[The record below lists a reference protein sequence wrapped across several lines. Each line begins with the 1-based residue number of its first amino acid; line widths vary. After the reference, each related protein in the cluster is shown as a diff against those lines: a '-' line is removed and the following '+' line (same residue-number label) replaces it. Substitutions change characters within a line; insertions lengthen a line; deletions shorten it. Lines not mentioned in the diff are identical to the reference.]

1 MTRSTTA
8 AMADKPGQRT
18 FQEADGAFLAVVR
31 QNFPVG
37 EPPGIVDADMQTLPT
52 DPVMSINRAG
62 AASSHAMADARH
74 PSELLG
80 VEMQQLAQAPALVA
94 HDRRRRVDRLE
105 PVEAKQAQHLGH
117 RRVRHTEKPRDRR
130 RTRPLPPQPID
141 LDEAFRRRRT
151 PLALVVDEYGEFM
164 GIVTLEDILR
174 EIVGDIGDEFE
185 VEEKLIEKQQD
196 GSFLVDAGLE
206 VHEFTK
212 AFGFAL
218 PEGEYDTLGGFLS
231 SLAGSLP
238 EVGERFSFNGWQFAV
253 HAKEGPRLR
262 RIRLVRPKPLA
273 VAKDKEKDLRPLT

>member
-31 QNFPVG
+31 QNFAVG
-37 EPPGIVDADMQTLPT
+37 EPAGIVDADMQTLPT

-151 PLALVVDEYGEFM
+151 QVRGSRAPIQQRGLAARLPAPHPLRNGLFADAEIARHFDNLTRRAIRSRLHGVVRAFWCSSGASPR
-164 GIVTLEDILR
+164 IA
-174 EIVGDIGDEFE
+174 
-185 VEEKLIEKQQD
+185 D
-196 GSFLVDAGLE
+196 GRQPPASQACSG
-206 VHEFTK
+206 
-212 AFGFAL
+212 
-218 PEGEYDTLGGFLS
+218 
-231 SLAGSLP
+231 
-238 EVGERFSFNGWQFAV
+238 
-253 HAKEGPRLR
+253 
-262 RIRLVRPKPLA
+262 
-273 VAKDKEKDLRPLT
+273 